1 MANERK
7 TEALVRK
14 RLEQCGFFKDGNL
27 CVEEQQSDSPRI
39 DKLLKNASKKG
50 QFKGYPEFI
59 ICSKSYSDFL
69 IVIECKADAKKHV
82 SKTLDHYS
90 DFAVDGALLYASFLS
105 KEFDVLVIAVS
116 GETETSLR
124 ISHFLHLRGAAQHVE
139 FDADEILP
147 FDDYYKKYIQS
158 PVKFRQDYDALLNY
172 SRELNEELEA
182 KKIKEAHRGLLIS
195 GILVALGDAAF
206 KRSFKVQKTA
216 KNLANNLVESV
227 VNELKSADLPLDKI
241 SSLEGEFSFI
251 KRNATLTSDKDFFVS
266 LIEQID
272 KNVNT
277 FVRTHKYHDTLGQF
291 YVQFLQYAN
300 SDKRLGIVL
309 TPPHIAELFADLAEI
324 NKKSIVFDNCCGT
337 AGLLIAAMKRM
348 LTDTGVS
355 ARDQESIKKKQLVG
369 IEFQEDIYALAVSNM
384 ILHGD
389 GKTNILSGDCF
400 KLSKGIKSKF
410 KPNVGLLNP
419 PYKSKASTIE
429 ELVFVL
435 NNLSA
440 LKADGQCV
448 AIIPFSCAI
457 GDTAE
462 ILELKR
468 KLLEKHTL
476 EAVMSMPADL
486 FHDSNVGVVTCIMV
500 FTAHRPHPSGKK
512 TWFGYWRDDGFIKT
526 KHRGRIAAPGK
537 WEEIK
542 KTWLDAYRSREVIEG
557 LSVMKE
563 VKADDEWC
571 AEAYMETDYSTLTQ
585 ARFEEVVQNYAVY
598 RLVGASANAKE

>member
-1 MANERK
+1 MPNERK

-14 RLEQCGFFKDGNL
+14 RLEKSGFFKDGNL
-27 CVEEQQSDSPRI
+27 SVEEQKSDSPRI

-59 ICSKSYSDFL
+59 ISSKAYSDFL
-69 IVIECKADAKKHV
+69 IVIECKADATKHI
-82 SKTLDHYS
+82 SKTLDKYS

-105 KEFDVLVIAVS
+105 KEFDVLAIAVS
-116 GETETSLR
+116 GETEATLR
-124 ISHFLHLRGAAQHVE
+124 ISHYLHLRGADRHVE
-139 FDADEILP
+139 FLADDILP
-147 FDDYYKKYIQS
+147 FDDYYKKYLHS
-158 PVKFRQDYDALLNY
+158 DDKFRQDYDALLNY
-172 SRELNEELEA
+172 SRELNEELHA
-182 KKIKEAHRGLLIS
+182 KKIKESHRGLLIS

-206 KRSFKVQKTA
+206 KKSFRVQKTA
-216 KNLANNLVESV
+216 KTLANHLVESI
-227 VNELKSADLPLDKI
+227 VNELRSADLPLDKI
-241 SSLEGEFSFI
+241 SSLKGEFSFI
-251 KRNATLTSDKDFFVS
+251 ERNTTLTSDKDFFVG
-266 LIEQID
+266 LIERID

-300 SDKRLGIVL
+300 NDKGLGIVL

-324 NKKSIVFDNCCGT
+324 NKKSVVFDNCCGT

-348 LTDTGVS
+348 LVGVS
-355 ARDQESIKKKQLVG
+355 EKEETSIKKKQLIG

-384 ILHGD
+384 IVHGD
-389 GKTNILSGDCF
+389 GKTNIVSGDCF
-400 KLSKGIKSKF
+400 EQSKGIKSKF
-410 KPNVGLLNP
+410 KPNVGVLNP
-419 PYKSKASTIE
+419 PYKSKGSTIE

-435 NNLSA
+435 NNLSV
-440 LKADGQCV
+440 LQADGKCI

-457 GDTAE
+457 GDTGE

-476 EAVMSMPADL
+476 EAVMSMPAAL

-512 TWFGYWRDDGFIKT
+512 TWFGYWRDDGFITT
-526 KHRGRIAAPGK
+526 KHRGRIAPPGK

-542 KTWLDAYRSREVIEG
+542 KTWLNAYRSREVIKG
-557 LSVMKE
+557 LSVVKE

-571 AEAYMETDYSTLTQ
+571 PEAYMETDYSTLTQ
-585 ARFEEVVQNYAVY
+585 AHFEEVVQNYAVY
-598 RLVGASANAKE
+598 RLVGALASAEE

>member
-7 TEALVRK
+7 TETLVRK
-14 RLEQCGFFKDGNL
+14 RLEKCGFFKDGNL
-27 CVEEQQSDSPRI
+27 SVEEQKSDSPRI

-50 QFKGYPEFI
+50 QFHGYPEFI
-59 ICSKSYSDFL
+59 ISSKAYSDFL
-69 IVIECKADAKKHV
+69 IVIECKADATKHV
-82 SKTLDHYS
+82 SKTLDKYS

-105 KEFDVLVIAVS
+105 REFDVLAIAVS
-116 GETETSLR
+116 GETEATLR
-124 ISHFLHLRGAAQHVE
+124 ISHHLHLRGAARHIE
-139 FDADEILP
+139 FDVDEILP
-147 FDDYYKKYIQS
+147 FDDYYKKYIHS

-195 GILVALGDAAF
+195 GILVALGNQAF
-206 KRSFKVQKTA
+206 KNSFKDQPTA
-216 KNLANNLVESV
+216 KYLANNLVETI
-227 VNELKSADLPLDKI
+227 VNQLKSANLPLEKI

-251 KRNATLTSDKDFFVS
+251 KRNATLTSDKDFFVG
-266 LIEQID
+266 LIEQIEN
-272 KNVNT
+272 NVNA
-277 FVRTHKYHDTLGQF
+277 FIRTHKYHDTLGQF

-309 TPPHIAELFADLAEI
+309 TPPHIAELFADLAET
-324 NKKSIVFDNCCGT
+324 NKKSVVFDNCCGT

-348 LTDTGVS
+348 LIGVS
-355 ARDQESIKKKQLVG
+355 QKEEASIKKKQLIGV
-369 IEFQEDIYALAVSNM
+369 EFQEDIYALAVSNM

-389 GKTNILSGDCF
+389 GKTNIVSGDCF
-400 KLSKGIKSKF
+400 ELSKGIKSKY
-410 KPNVGLLNP
+410 KPNVGVLNP

-435 NNLSA
+435 NNLSV
-440 LKADGQCV
+440 LQADGKCI

-476 EAVMSMPADL
+476 EAVMSMPAEL
-486 FHDSNVGVVTCIMV
+486 FHDSNVGVVTCIMI

-526 KHRGRIAAPGK
+526 KHRGRIAPPGK

-542 KTWLDAYRSREVIEG
+542 KTWLDAYRSREVIKG
-557 LSVMKE
+557 LSVTKE

-571 AEAYMETDYSTLTQ
+571 PEAYMETDYSTLTQ
-585 ARFEEVVQNYAVY
+585 AHFEKVVQNYAIY
-598 RLVGASANAKE
+598 RLVGVSASAEE